1 MFGDLLFQWK
11 LRRLEKRR
19 QRTMSNFQNRFADA
33 VEKKETQ
40 IVREGLRNEERL
52 ALDEW
57 DDDID
62 VLTTADLLQQAQ
74 AAR

>member
-11 LRRLEKRR
+11 LRRLQKRR
-19 QRTMSNFQNRFADA
+19 QRTMSNFRNRFADA

-62 VLTTADLLQQAQ
+62 VLTTAHLLQQAQ